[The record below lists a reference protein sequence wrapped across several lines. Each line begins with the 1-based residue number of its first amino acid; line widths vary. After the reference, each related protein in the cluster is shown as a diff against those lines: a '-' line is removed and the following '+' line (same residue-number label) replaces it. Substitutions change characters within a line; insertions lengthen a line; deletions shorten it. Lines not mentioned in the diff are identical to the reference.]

1 MKTNS
6 NRQQE
11 EAFTVLRSNL
21 SRLNLPPGLLDELI
35 ERHIPVAFEKGA
47 LAFREGNT
55 DGMLAFILSGYVKVY
70 CPVGDGNRTLVRMA
84 GPGDV
89 IGYQDYV
96 DEKGRKARLFEAQ
109 VAGKCTLALLS
120 RDHVVRLL
128 SALPSDGLLTILSA
142 FNTLW
147 SENLRFFT
155 TLLNL
160 PFWDRLT
167 IVMSDLARRAGVSDS
182 QGVILI
188 PEILHEDL
196 AEMIG
201 CSRPMITRLVTQME
215 QSGLL
220 ARRGKQFVL
229 LKKWDLSDNSRSSQ
243 QARRRFGTVLP
254 EKSPTLAASS
264 AGSANR
270 ILAAV
275 HRTPVWLSDKK
286 GGSGSIG
293 LRGAASRR

>member
-1 MKTNS
+1 MKTNL
-6 NRQQE
+6 NRQHE
-11 EAFTVLRSNL
+11 EAFTLLRSNL

-35 ERHIPVAFEKGA
+35 DRHIPIVFEKGA

-55 DGMLAFILSGYVKVY
+55 DSMLGCILSGYVKVY

-96 DEKGRKARLFEAQ
+96 DEKGRKARMFEAQ
-109 VAGKCTLALLS
+109 VARKCTLALFS
-120 RDHVVRLL
+120 RDHVTHLL
-128 SALPSDGLLTILSA
+128 AALPADCLLTIISA
-142 FNTLW
+142 FNTFW

-167 IVMSDLARRAGVSDS
+167 IVMNDLARRAGVSDS

-201 CSRPMITRLVTQME
+201 CSRPMVTRLVTQMVE
-215 QSGLL
+215 SGLL

-229 LKKWDLSDNSRSSQ
+229 LKKWDLSDNSRDSQ
-243 QARRRFGTVLP
+243 KETRRLETVFP
-254 EKSPTLAASS
+254 EKSPALAASS

-270 ILAAV
+270 LLAAV
-275 HRTPVWLSDKK
+275 HRRPVWMSDKT
-286 GGSGSIG
+286 SGLG
-293 LRGAASRR
+293 LRGAVARR